1 MTSTRL
7 KYKTLNRSGDSSASV
22 EKLPPRA
29 RCWDIPLGGTAHE
42 YMPDPDGMHGLTKRK
57 QKEMEACVRQISNM
71 SQSPV
76 QFIYVMV
83 PNVDDRQRGG

>member
-1 MTSTRL
+1 MSAHLGAGTLVSST
-7 KYKTLNRSGDSSASV
+7 DS
-22 EKLPPRA
+22 
-29 RCWDIPLGGTAHE
+29 IPLGGTAHE

-57 QKEMEACVRQISNM
+57 QKEMEAYVRQISNM

>member
-1 MTSTRL
+1 MIFLSEVDDVIRFP
-7 KYKTLNRSGDSSASV
+7 
-22 EKLPPRA
+22 LPPLAASKNYRPGRVA
-29 RCWDIPLGGTAHE
+29 GTAHE
-42 YMPDPDGMHGLTKRK
+42 YMPDPDGMHRLTKRK
-57 QKEMEACVRQISNM
+57 QKEMEAYVRQISNM